1 MNASPRAVLR
11 ALLLPA
17 VLLASFVVLWP
28 GVHGPF
34 LFDDFPNL
42 KNLAEL
48 NDHVTLRNI
57 GVYTSL
63 FPGVF
68 GRPLSAISFLLND
81 VSWPSEP
88 FGFKVTNLLIHLL
101 NGVLVFGLARA
112 IGRARGG
119 NAASHAHVDLVAL
132 GCMAFWL
139 LSPIQISAVFLV
151 VQRMTE
157 LAATFAFAGL
167 WAFVSLASRARTS
180 GRAVA
185 AVAALGAGTILSFLS
200 KENGALVPLLA
211 LVTCWTLL
219 AANLRELPAWPR
231 RILWFGMGLPSLA
244 VLAKMAKFGID
255 APAGLFPSRNFGLW
269 ERLMTEARVLM
280 DYLALIVAP
289 RLSSSSLYNDDYPI
303 SHGMLDPAST
313 LPAIAVIVLAFVAAI
328 ALRKR
333 MPLLSFGVL
342 WYLAGQ
348 VMESTVVGLEIYF
361 EHRNY
366 LPLFGIAFAVA
377 AGAFALKG
385 HLRRPVLLGL
395 AGWLALAATVTH
407 LQARAWGDEA
417 HLTVY
422 WHAEHP
428 GSLRAQQ
435 QYASYLYERGHIQ
448 EAQAVLARMKGEGS
462 SANVALQDLMIE
474 CDTGKRDSDS
484 DSGEQVA
491 RIARLLDSAQM
502 TPGTA
507 LILQRLRMSIQAD
520 HCPGLVSADDWL
532 ALTEH
537 AMGNPNGAGLF
548 RMLRVERAELFLHAK
563 RLDPAIHEL
572 ALAYRAGDHEPRIAF
587 YAAALLATAGRYDEA
602 RAWARKPMGRPW
614 NWKDWFAQTDRQA
627 RELIDAIDQGQR
639 EVSSLDQIPVSS
651 KPRPGTEKTK

>member
-1 MNASPRAVLR
+1 MNASRRAVMQALALP
-11 ALLLPA
+11 ALLLLALIVFWPA
-17 VLLASFVVLWP
+17 
-28 GVHGPF
+28 VHGPF

-48 NDHVTLRNI
+48 NDHLSLRNI
-57 GVYTSL
+57 GVYTTL
-63 FPGVF
+63 FPGAF

-81 VSWPSEP
+81 VSWPSQP

-119 NAASHAHVDLVAL
+119 DDAVLARGDLVAL

-157 LAATFAFAGL
+157 LAATFAFATL
-167 WAFVSLASRARTS
+167 WAFVSVASRARTP
-180 GRAVA
+180 GRAIA
-185 AVAALGAGTILSFLS
+185 AIAVLGTGTVLSFLA

-219 AANLRELPAWPR
+219 APRLRELPAWPK
-231 RILWFGMGLPSLA
+231 RILWIGMALPSLA
-244 VLAKMAKFGID
+244 VLAKLAKFGVD

-269 ERLMTEARVLM
+269 ERLMTEPRVLL
-280 DYLALIVAP
+280 DYLALVFAP
-289 RLSSSSLYNDDYPI
+289 RLSSSSLYNDDYAI
-303 SHGMLDPAST
+303 SHGLLDPAST
-313 LPAIAVIVLAFVAAI
+313 LPAIAFVVLAFVAAL

-333 MPLLSFGVL
+333 TPVFSFGVL

-377 AGAFALKG
+377 AGAFALRAP
-385 HLRRPVLLGL
+385 LRKPLLFGL
-395 AGWLALAATVTH
+395 AGWFLLVTTVTH
-407 LQARAWGDEA
+407 LQARAWGDEGRLA
-417 HLTVY
+417 VY
-422 WHAEHP
+422 WHTEHP

-435 QYASYLYERGHIQ
+435 QYASYLYRHGQ
-448 EAQAVLARMKGEGS
+448 VREAQAVLRRMQGGPDA
-462 SANVALQDLMIE
+462 ANVALQELTIE
-474 CDTGKRDSDS
+474 CDTGASDS
-484 DSGEQVA
+484 PASD
-491 RIARLLDSAQM
+491 RIGDIGKLLDTAQV

-507 LILQRLRMSIQAD
+507 LILQRLRMSVQAR
-520 HCPGLVSADDWL
+520 HCPGLLSAGDWL

-537 AMGNPNGAGLF
+537 VIANPNGSGLF

-563 RLDPAIHEL
+563 ELDPAIHEL
-572 ALAYRAGDHEPRIAF
+572 DLAYRAGDHEPRIAF

-602 RAWARKPMGRPW
+602 RVWAKKPMGRPRD
-614 NWKDWFAQTDRQA
+614 WKDWFAQTDRQA
-627 RELIDAIDQGQR
+627 QELVDAIDKGER
-639 EVSSLDQIPVSS
+639 ESPSAGKTSASPQA
-651 KPRPGTEKTK
+651 PR

>member
-1 MNASPRAVLR
+1 VDHGRRALWQ

-17 VLLASFVVLWP
+17 LLLTALFVLWP

-63 FPGVF
+63 FPGSF
-68 GRPLSAISFLLND
+68 GRPLSAVSFLLND
-81 VSWPSEP
+81 VAWPSEP
-88 FGFKVTNLLIHLL
+88 FGFKGTNLLIHLL

-112 IGRARGG
+112 LGRARGG
-119 NAASHAHVDLVAL
+119 TDDAAWPRVDLVAL
-132 GCMAFWL
+132 ACMAFWL

-219 AANLRELPAWPR
+219 AASLRRLPAWPR

-244 VLAKMAKFGID
+244 VLAKMAKFGLD

-289 RLSSSSLYNDDYPI
+289 RLSSSSLYNDDYLI
-303 SHGMLDPAST
+303 SHGLLDPVST

-333 MPLLSFGVL
+333 MPLLSFGIL

-348 VMESTVVGLEIYF
+348 VMESSVVGLEIYF

-366 LPLFGIAFAVA
+366 VPLFGIALAVA
-377 AGAFALKG
+377 ASAFALKG

-417 HLTVY
+417 RLTVY

-435 QYASYLYERGHIQ
+435 QYASYLYARGQ
-448 EAQAVLARMKGEGS
+448 VREAQAVLARMKSEGS
-462 SANVALQDLMIE
+462 AANVALQDLTIE
-474 CDTGKRDSDS
+474 CDTGGRTDDA
-484 DSGEQVA
+484 GQQVE
-491 RIARLLDSAQM
+491 RIGALLDTAQV

-507 LILQRLRMSIQAD
+507 LILQRLRASVQAG
-520 HCPGLVSADDWL
+520 HCPGLVSAEGWL
-532 ALTEH
+532 ALTQH
-537 AMGNPNGAGLF
+537 TMDNPNGSGLF

-572 ALAYRAGDHEPRIAF
+572 DLAYRAGDHEPRIAF

-602 RAWARKPMGRPW
+602 RAWAKKPMGRPW

-627 RELIDAIDQGQR
+627 RELVDAIDSAQQGETATQAAANR
-639 EVSSLDQIPVSS
+639 ASQLP
-651 KPRPGTEKTK
+651 